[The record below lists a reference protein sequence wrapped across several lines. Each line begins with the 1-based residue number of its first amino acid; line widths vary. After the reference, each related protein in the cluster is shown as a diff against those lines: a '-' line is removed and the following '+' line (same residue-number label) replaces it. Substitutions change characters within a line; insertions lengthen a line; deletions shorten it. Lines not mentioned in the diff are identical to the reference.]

1 MSSAQA
7 PAFCLRTLRDV
18 RWPSGCRDPRRTRR
32 SRSRLIRAQDAREG
46 SERRTRD
53 RPKDGRT
60 VAQDAREGSERRTR
74 DRPKD
79 GRTVAQDAREGSE
92 RRTRDRPKDGRTVL
106 SGVKIVGVGHYV
118 PERVVD
124 NFELEKWFDT
134 SDEWITTR
142 TGMKRR
148 HWASEHEATSDLA
161 LSAARNALTDA
172 KLEANDIDAFIL
184 CTVYPD
190 FLFPATACI
199 IASKLGAPNKAAF
212 DMEIACSGFIYGLTV
227 ASSLVRSGVFKRI
240 VLIGAET
247 LSKLVNR
254 DDRATAILFG
264 DGAGA
269 VVLEASEEDSFLGSE
284 LGADGSK
291 PELLLV
297 EAGGSRHPI
306 DGAALEH
313 KQNFIHM
320 EGREVFKFAVTK
332 MIEATDAA
340 LAKARLT
347 KADVDVLI
355 PHQANK
361 RIIDAAM
368 KYLDMPPEKCVTNIQ
383 EYGNTSAASI
393 PIALSEA
400 VAGGRIKPGDTI
412 VFVGF
417 GGGLSWGAVAW
428 KWQ

>member
-1 MSSAQA
+1 M
-7 PAFCLRTLRDV
+7 T
-18 RWPSGCRDPRRTRR
+18 
-32 SRSRLIRAQDAREG
+32 
-46 SERRTRD
+46 
-53 RPKDGRT
+53 
-60 VAQDAREGSERRTR
+60 
-74 DRPKD
+74 
-79 GRTVAQDAREGSE
+79 
-92 RRTRDRPKDGRTVL
+92 
-106 SGVKIVGVGHYV
+106 GVKIVGVGHYV
-118 PERVVD
+118 PERVID

-148 HWASEHEATSDLA
+148 HWASEDEATSDLA
-161 LSAARNALTDA
+161 LAAARKALASAKLDA
-172 KLEANDIDAFIL
+172 KDIDAFIV

-190 FLFPATACI
+190 YLFPATACI
-199 IASKLGAPNKAAF
+199 VASKLGAPNKAAF
-212 DMEIACSGFIYGLTV
+212 DIEIACSGFIYGLTV
-227 ASSLVRSGVFKRI
+227 ASSLVRSGVYKRI
-240 VLIGAET
+240 LLVGAET

-254 DDRATAILFG
+254 EDRGTAILFG

-269 VVLEASEEDSFLGSE
+269 VVLEASEEDSFLASE

-291 PELLLV
+291 PQLLLV

-306 DGAALEH
+306 DAQALET
-313 KQNFIHM
+313 QADRIHM

-340 LAKARLT
+340 LAKAHLT
-347 KADVDVLI
+347 KADVNVLI

-368 KYLDMPPEKCVTNIQ
+368 KYLEMPPEKCVINIE
-383 EYGNTSAASI
+383 EYGNTSAASV

-400 VAGGRIKPGDTI
+400 VVDGRVKPGDVI

-417 GGGLSWGAVAW
+417 GGGLSWGAVVW
-428 KWQ
+428 KWL